1 MAEEELEIIRLR
13 NDFYRDGFYQILVAL
28 IVVLLAIV
36 MLAAISLYLYTHK
49 PQPVTFYTDSDLRA
63 FPLVPVDQPYVKQA
77 DLIQW
82 VSEVLPATFT
92 FDFVDYQ
99 AQLKNLQQYFTPA
112 GWAALGALLDKYAN
126 AKTIQANKLFANASA
141 SGTPTIPN
149 QGLIQGRYGWWIRS
163 PLKINYN
170 GLEKR
175 YDASIV
181 VEALVVRVPTT
192 NSLTGIAIDNIHEMP
207 KEGGAS
213 RVPTNANG

>member
-13 NDFYRDGFYQILVAL
+13 NDFYRDGFYKIFSAL
-28 IVVLLAIV
+28 IIL
-36 MLAAISLYLYTHK
+36 MLAAVMLIATSIYLYTHK
-49 PQPVTFYTDSDLRA
+49 PPPVTFYTDSDLRA
-63 FPLVPVDQPYVKQA
+63 FPPVPVTESYVKQA

-82 VSEVLPATFT
+82 VSEVLPASFT

-99 AQLKNLQQYFTPA
+99 TQLKNLQQYFTPA
-112 GWAALGALLDKYAN
+112 GWTALGVLLDKYAN
-126 AKTIQANKLFANASA
+126 AKTIEANKLFINAGAN
-141 SGTPTIPN
+141 GTPTIPN

-163 PLKINYN
+163 PMKINYN

-181 VEALVVRVPTT
+181 IEALVVRVPTT
-192 NSLTGIAIDNIHEMP
+192 NNLTGIAIDNIHELP

-213 RVPTNANG
+213 QVPTHANG